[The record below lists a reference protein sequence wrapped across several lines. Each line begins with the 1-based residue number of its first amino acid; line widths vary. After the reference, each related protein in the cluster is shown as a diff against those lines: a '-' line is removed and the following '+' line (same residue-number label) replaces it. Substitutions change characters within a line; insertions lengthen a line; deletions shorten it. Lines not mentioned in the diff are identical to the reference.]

1 MYSAIATDSDEN
13 ERPGWRAGL
22 TLGFSRRGDKTVL
35 SERRHYGPLAVQKP
49 FYPEGGVCHVYLLHP
64 PGGIAPG
71 DRLQIDVRVAE
82 DADALITT
90 PAAGKCYRSDGRTS
104 GMLQVLNVEAGAS
117 LEWLPQETIL
127 FDGCRTELTTQ
138 VRLAPGARFAGWEI
152 LCLGRPAGNELFNEG
167 LCRQRIE
174 VWRDGVPV
182 LLERGFFAGGSD
194 ALRTAW
200 GLRGCTVSGTFVVTV
215 ANRECLEAARR
226 VDEQAGSN
234 NGDLCGASLVDDVLV
249 CRYLGHQ
256 AEHAKRYF
264 TEVWRR
270 VRPQALGREA
280 CEPRIWST

>member
-1 MYSAIATDSDEN
+1 MCSAIAKDSGDDE
-13 ERPGWRAGL
+13 RAGWRAGL

-90 PAAGKCYRSDGRTS
+90 PAAGKCYRSDGRMS
-104 GMLQVLNVEAGAS
+104 GMMQVLNVEAGAS

-127 FDGCRTELTTQ
+127 FDGCRTELTTR

-167 LCRQRIE
+167 LCRQRVE
-174 VWRDGVPV
+174 VWRDETPV

-200 GLRGCTVSGTFVVTV
+200 GMRGCTVNGTFVVAP
-215 ANRECLEAARR
+215 ANRECLEAVRC
-226 VDEQAGSN
+226 VDEQAGLN

-264 TEVWRR
+264 TDVWRR
-270 VRPQALGREA
+270 VRPHALGREA